1 MDDDAFDS
9 ITGISGEE
17 KIANS
22 DMAEI
27 KIHRNILREKAA
39 SRELR
44 RIRISPSFRI
54 GVHII
59 TVIKRPWRLILLP
72 ITLPWI
78 MFQIGLE
85 RIGKKTQ
92 LQLDEEIEIDRENR
106 NCVVFFP
113 TNGVGFGHFTRLYSL
128 ARRLKKLDDSLE
140 VVFFTTMP
148 TLHILYNEGYATYH
162 LSGRKKNGMTASQW
176 NAMMEEQLSLVF
188 TNHLPKAF
196 IFDGAFPYR
205 GMLNAIRNQKN
216 TSKYWVRR
224 GTFKK
229 GTKIPVDSIAHF
241 DHIIHPKDSLEMP
254 PSEIDHGVNVITCNA
269 MTLLDEN
276 ELLPRK
282 KARQRLGLG
291 HDEKVAYVQLG
302 AGRINDIDSEIRITV
317 DELISK
323 NYTVIIG
330 ESMLGDRI
338 DIEVDNVKIIRDYP
352 NSMYF
357 NAFDIS
363 VQAGGYNSFHET
375 RRFSLPTLFYPNLN
389 TGMDDQLARC
399 LVSEDEEW
407 GVVVKV
413 RNKVSII
420 NGIRLIEKLKVK
432 KEKHAQLNGALELA
446 KEINRRE
453 EISNS

>member
-9 ITGISGEE
+9 VTGISEE
-17 KIANS
+17 EHIANS
-22 DMAEI
+22 DVAEI
-27 KIHRNILREKAA
+27 ELHRNILREEVA

-59 TVIKRPWRLILLP
+59 TAIERPWRLLLLP

-85 RIGKKTQ
+85 KIGKKPQ
-92 LQLDEEIEIDRENR
+92 LQLDEENNLNKENR

-128 ARRLKKLDDSLE
+128 ARRMKRLDDSLE
-140 VVFFTTMP
+140 IVFFTTMP
-148 TLHILYNEGYATYH
+148 TLHILYNEGYTTYH
-162 LSGRKKNGMTASQW
+162 LSGRKKNQDMTASQW
-176 NAMMEEQLSLVF
+176 NAMVEEQLSLVF

-205 GMLNAIRNQKN
+205 GMLNAIHNKNN

-241 DHIIHPKDSLEMP
+241 DHIIHPKDSLAMDS
-254 PSEIDHGVNVITCNA
+254 SEIDHGVNVITCSA
-269 MTLLDEN
+269 MTLLDED
-276 ELLPRK
+276 ELLPRN
-282 KARQRLGLG
+282 KARHRLGLNL
-291 HDEKVAYVQLG
+291 DEKVAYVQLG
-302 AGRINDIDSEIRITV
+302 AGRINEIDSETRITV
-317 DELISK
+317 DELISQ
-323 NYTVIIG
+323 NYTIILG
-330 ESMLGDRI
+330 ESMLGERI
-338 DIEVDNVKIIRDYP
+338 DIDVENVKIIRDYP

-357 NAFDIS
+357 KAFDIS
-363 VQAGGYNSFHET
+363 VQAGGYNSFHEA
-375 RRFSLPTLFYPNLN
+375 RRFSLPTIFYPNMN

-399 LVSEDEEW
+399 LVSESEGW
-407 GVVVKV
+407 GVVVKE
-413 RNKVSII
+413 RNRKSIAT
-420 NGIRLIEKLKVK
+420 GIQLVEKLNV
-432 KEKHAQLNGALELA
+432 ERNSQMNGALELA
-446 KEINRRE
+446 KKIVSME
-453 EISNS
+453 EQS